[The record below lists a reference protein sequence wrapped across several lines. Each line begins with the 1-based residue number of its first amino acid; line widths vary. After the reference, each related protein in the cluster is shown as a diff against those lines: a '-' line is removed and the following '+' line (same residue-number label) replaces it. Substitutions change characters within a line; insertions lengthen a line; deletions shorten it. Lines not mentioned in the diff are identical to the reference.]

1 MTRPIS
7 TLKDI
12 DVTIPSHRGFLKKP
26 FRYCEKTIIVIHEE
40 IVKQLEINEETWV
53 EQEVTDNGILLR
65 ITAFL
70 KK

>member
-1 MTRPIS
+1 MLR
-7 TLKDI
+7 
-12 DVTIPSHRGFLKKP
+12 FLLTED
-26 FRYCEKTIIVIHEE
+26 FLRNRYCKKTIIVIHEE